1 MVTKRVFNRVG
12 VFFITL
18 LLSTFLLF
26 TLIRYAPGD
35 PVKMLLGTPETSDIY
50 SESYQERYEEK
61 IQELHLHESI
71 PKQYY
76 RWGKNLLNLN
86 LGNSIYSNQAVTK
99 ELSEKLPATIALT
112 VPAIAIQLLL
122 GVTLGVISALRA
134 NSWVDNLIRFFCSV
148 TSSLPGFSISL
159 MLIYLFAVELG
170 SYEIST
176 EANFSR
182 LWLPAITL
190 GIISSPGFI
199 RFVRSSMLEEMGKLY
214 VANDLAL
221 GKKPSVIIS
230 GILNNISL
238 QIITVTATTFANLI
252 GGSVVIESVFSWPG
266 IGKYAMDS
274 ILMLDYP
281 VIQGYGLLMIVLVI
295 TINTIVDLI
304 YILFDPQIKQDHEQ
318 RRDLV

>member
-1 MVTKRVFNRVG
+1 MATKRIFNRIG

-26 TLIRYAPGD
+26 ALIRLAPGD

-50 SESYQERYEEK
+50 SECYQKRYEEK
-61 IQELHLHESI
+61 RQELYLHKSI
-71 PKQYY
+71 PKQYL

-86 LGNSIYSNQAVTK
+86 LGNSIYTRQTVTK

-112 VPAIAIQLLL
+112 VPAIVIQLLL
-122 GVTLGVISALRA
+122 GITLGVLSALRA
-134 NSWVDNLIRFFCSV
+134 NSWLDNLIRLFCSIV
-148 TSSLPGFSISL
+148 SSLPGFSISL
-159 MLIYLFAVELG
+159 MLIYLFAVKLG
-170 SYEIST
+170 IYEIST
-176 EANFSR
+176 EASFSR

-221 GKKPSVIIS
+221 GKKQAVIIS
-230 GILNNISL
+230 GISNNISL
-238 QIITVTATTFANLI
+238 QIITVTATTFVNLI

-295 TINTIVDLI
+295 TINTLVDLV
-304 YILFDPQIKQDHEQ
+304 YLLFDPQIKQGREQ
-318 RRDLV
+318 RGV

>member
-1 MVTKRVFNRVG
+1 MVTKRVFNRIG

-26 TLIRYAPGD
+26 TLIRLAPGD

-50 SESYQERYEEK
+50 SDSYQKRYEEK
-61 IQELHLHESI
+61 RHELYLYESI
-71 PKQYY
+71 PKQYL
-76 RWGKNLLNLN
+76 RWGKNLLDLN
-86 LGNSIYSNQAVTK
+86 LGKSIYSNQAVTK

-112 VPAIAIQLLL
+112 IPAIGIQLLL
-122 GVTLGVISALRA
+122 GIILGVVSALNA
-134 NSWVDNLIRFFCSV
+134 NKWLDNWIRLFCSII
-148 TSSLPGFSISL
+148 SSLPGFSISL
-159 MLIYLFAVELG
+159 MLIYLFAVKFG

-176 EANFSR
+176 AANFSR
-182 LWLPAITL
+182 LWLPAIAL
-190 GIISSPGFI
+190 GVISSPGFI

-214 VANDLAL
+214 VANDLGL
-221 GKKPSVIIS
+221 GKKSSVIIF

-281 VIQGYGLLMIVLVI
+281 VIQGYGLLMVILVI
-295 TINTIVDLI
+295 TINTLVDFV
-304 YILFDPQIKQDHEQ
+304 YILFDPQIKQGRER
-318 RRDLV
+318 RRDFS

>member
-1 MVTKRVFNRVG
+1 MATKRIFNRIG

-26 TLIRYAPGD
+26 ALIRLAPGD

-50 SESYQERYEEK
+50 SECYQKRYEEK
-61 IQELHLHESI
+61 RQELYLHESI
-71 PKQYY
+71 PKQYL

-86 LGNSIYSNQAVTK
+86 LGNSIYTRQTVTK

-112 VPAIAIQLLL
+112 VPAIVIQLLL
-122 GVTLGVISALRA
+122 GITLGVLSALRA
-134 NSWVDNLIRFFCSV
+134 NSWLDNLIRLFCSIL
-148 TSSLPGFSISL
+148 SSLPGFSISL
-159 MLIYLFAVELG
+159 MLIYLFAVKLG
-170 SYEIST
+170 IYEIST
-176 EANFSR
+176 EASFSR

-221 GKKPSVIIS
+221 GKKQAVIIS

-281 VIQGYGLLMIVLVI
+281 VIQGYGLLMIILVI
-295 TINTIVDLI
+295 TINTLVDLV
-304 YILFDPQIKQDHEQ
+304 YLLFDPQIKQGREQ
-318 RRDLV
+318 RGM